1 VQDFTVHNL
10 STGTEIDAHL
20 HARATLRP
28 DDLSLQ
34 PPRNA
39 RFIEDLQAISRPI
52 DVQMKT
58 LAALL
63 TFDVQKEPIPHNG
76 GVRCGATAK

>member
-1 VQDFTVHNL
+1 MHNL
-10 STGTEIDAHL
+10 STGTEVDAHL

-28 DDLSLQ
+28 EDLSLQ

-39 RFIEDLQAISRPI
+39 RFIEDLQTISRPI

-63 TFDVQKEPIPHNG
+63 TFNIQKKPIPHSG
-76 GVRCGATAK
+76 GVWCGATAK